1 MMMRRNSI
9 INLSLVL
16 AFFVFAHNSFAT
28 KVWIPSSLTDVFG
41 TSLHFT
47 IGYDGKVSA
56 TKNYKI
62 SPGDTMVL
70 QNGLRSY
77 LLFRGIVG
85 APDNWITITN
95 QEGGVVDVNYL
106 IVNPVYYNSAF
117 RLQECQY
124 VKVSGRGSPG
134 IKYGIK
140 ISHSCWDAAPINGQ
154 ITKGGGCHGIVFE
167 WSNSSVAKEKLTS
180 HIEIENVEITNAGAS
195 AIACKI
201 DGAGNGLDG
210 RDNSFAMED
219 IFIHDN
225 YLHDIGMEGIYIG
238 QSTELPVWHSTI
250 NVKLYNNLIV
260 RSGFEPIQIR
270 NAIQVEVHNN
280 ICYQA
285 SLLDGTSYGVEN
297 NGFQIERGT
306 IGKFYNNIIMDGKNE
321 MVHGINREGYKTA
334 FLPDLPEGNLIN
346 KLGAGIEFYNNYLD
360 GGAETYTWNDTS
372 DVNDFNSVSAAF
384 YCESDYLG
392 TEKRVTNFEGN
403 YVRNIYRGANDPGK
417 PKADLEYF
425 FIKQDNPAT
434 PEDDEDPVIYNIFN
448 NYFSGGNGMETHGT
462 VPTLQLGEN
471 QVNLNLEEIKF
482 IDPVYGKDN
491 FCIVPGSFYYDKG
504 ISSSRP
510 DARGFGLTSCIVSQ
524 LSINNNVVNVSST
537 KTFDFTLKVYNKF
550 AISLIE
556 SKAILMFSPCEKC
569 TPVKISDAFDVS
581 GGVKEVEIAG
591 KSFLLNAADL
601 NYGVG
606 SVYAVIFDPQA
617 NHKSNEISLVQ
628 GSATSGNEILTAD
641 KVFYSNAPSSAIGVI
656 TGNSVSGSIQWEKS
670 IDKNSWT
677 PLASGDQIAYVSDA
691 DLSSTTYFRRLNNG
705 SPSNIFTVSILSG
718 TITRAAIGTSQ
729 WFINSGDPVA
739 LSGSPDQV
747 DGVEQVSSVYQW
759 QTSMDNINYYDI
771 PGANGLSYDPGTV
784 YVTTYY
790 RRNLTGFDASENIV
804 KIGVSHL
811 TWANDTTFTTSNC
824 LPVNYNVE
832 YTTWGNF
839 PGNPL
844 IKLELSDNAGS
855 FDNPIIIGTSSS
867 RPKGT
872 ITGAIASTL
881 PEGNYKLRLATSSG
895 VGAVTEN
902 KDLCFNVLSNNSPMA
917 VDGYKLFPNPSRD
930 EARLVI
936 EHLKG
941 QQAMIS
947 VVDLFGRKIISKNII
962 VGDEEL
968 IGGNLTAGT
977 YFVTIDS
984 GKEKRTLKFIKTR

>member
-1 MMMRRNSI
+1 MRSKSI
-9 INLSLVL
+9 FNLSLIV
-16 AFFVFAHNSFAT
+16 AFFILVDDALAT
-28 KVWIPSSLTDVFG
+28 KVWIPSSLSDVFG
-41 TSLHFT
+41 TNLQFT
-47 IGYDGKVSA
+47 ISDDGKVSA
-56 TKNYKI
+56 SRNHLI
-62 SPGDTMVL
+62 SPGDTLVL
-70 QNGLRSY
+70 QHGLRSY

-85 APDNWITITN
+85 APDKWITITN
-95 QEGGVVDVNYL
+95 QEGGIVDVNYL
-106 IVNPVYYNSAF
+106 LVNPVYYNSAF

-140 ISHSCWDAAPINGQ
+140 ISHSCWDAAPINGE

-167 WSNSSVAKEKLTS
+167 WSNSSVEKSRLTS
-180 HIEIENVEITNAGAS
+180 HIEIENIEVTNAGAS

-260 RSGFEPIQIR
+260 RTGFEPIQIR
-270 NAIQVEVHNN
+270 NALQVEVHNN

-306 IGKFYNNIIMDGKNE
+306 RGNFYNNIIMDGKNE

-334 FLPDLPEGNLIN
+334 FLPELPEGNLIN

-360 GGAETYTWNDTS
+360 GGAETYTWDDKN

-434 PEDDEDPVIYNIFN
+434 PEDDEDPVIYNIYN

-471 QVNLNLEEIKF
+471 QVNLNLEEIRF
-482 IDPVYGKDN
+482 VDPVYGKDN

-504 ISSSRP
+504 VSSSRP
-510 DARGFGLTSCIVSQ
+510 DAKGFGLTSCIVSQ
-524 LSINNNVVNVSST
+524 LNVNSNAVNISLP
-537 KTFDFTLKVYNKF
+537 KTFDFTLKIHNKF
-550 AISLIE
+550 ATSLIE
-556 SKAILMFSPCEKC
+556 SKAILMFSPCASC
-569 TPVKISDAFDVS
+569 TPVKISDAYDVR
-581 GGVKEVEIAG
+581 GGVKEFEIAG
-591 KSFLLNAADL
+591 KSFTLNPSDL

-606 SVYAVIFDPQA
+606 TVYAVIFDPQS
-617 NHKSNEISLVQ
+617 NHKSNEINLLQNS
-628 GSATSGNEILTAD
+628 GTSGNEILTAD
-641 KVFYSNAPSSAIGVI
+641 KLFHSNVSASAIGPIV
-656 TGNSVSGSIQWEKS
+656 GNLVSGSIQWERS
-670 IDKNSWT
+670 IDQTNWT
-677 PLASGDQIAYVSDA
+677 PLTNGDKIAYVPDE
-691 DLSSTTYFRRLNNG
+691 DLNVTTYFRRVNNG
-705 SPSNIFTVSILSG
+705 TPSNIFTVNVIPG
-718 TITRAAIGTSQ
+718 TVTHSEIGSSQ
-729 WFINSGDPVA
+729 WFLNSGDPTE
-739 LSGSPDQV
+739 LSGSPDKLN
-747 DGVEQVSSVYQW
+747 GVEQTGNIYQW
-759 QTSMDNINYYDI
+759 QTSMDNIIYYDI
-771 PGANGLSYDPGTV
+771 PGARGLSYDPGNV

-790 RRNLTGFDASENIV
+790 RRNLIGFDPSKNIV
-804 KIGVSHL
+804 KIGVSYL
-811 TWANDTTFTTSNC
+811 TWANDTAFSTNKC
-824 LPVNYNVE
+824 LPANYNVQ
-832 YTTWGNF
+832 YTTWGKF
-839 PGNPL
+839 PGNPVF
-844 IKLELSDNAGS
+844 KLELSDNTGS
-855 FDNPIIIGTSSS
+855 FDNPILLGTSDT
-867 RPKGT
+867 RPGGT
-872 ITGAIASTL
+872 ITGDISSSL
-881 PEGNYKLRLATSSG
+881 PEGKYKLRLASSSG
-895 VGAVTEN
+895 VGAVSES
-902 KDLCFNVLSNNSPMA
+902 KELCFYVLSNNSA
-917 VDGYKLFPNPSRD
+917 TVVDGYKLYPNPSKD
-930 EARLVI
+930 EASLVM

-941 QQAMIS
+941 QEVIIS
-947 VVDLFGRKIISKNII
+947 VVDLFGRKLITKSIIAGNE
-962 VGDEEL
+962 VL
-968 IGGNLTAGT
+968 IGSNLGAGT

-984 GKEKRTLKFIKTR
+984 GKEKRTLRFIKIR

>member
-1 MMMRRNSI
+1 MMMRIKSG
-9 INLSLVL
+9 INLSLFL
-16 AFFVFAHNSFAT
+16 AFFIYTQNSFAT

-47 IGYDGKVSA
+47 ISDDGKVSP
-56 TKNYKI
+56 TRNYKI

-70 QNGLRSY
+70 QHGMRSY
-77 LLFRGIVG
+77 LLFRGIFG
-85 APDNWITITN
+85 TSDKWITITN
-95 QEGGVVDVNYL
+95 QEGGIVDVNYL

-154 ITKGGGCHGIVFE
+154 ITKGGGCHGVVFE
-167 WSNSSVAKEKLTS
+167 WTNSSIPKDKLTS
-180 HIEIENVEITNAGAS
+180 HIEIENIEVTNAGAS

-201 DGAGNGLDG
+201 DNAGNGLDG

-260 RSGFEPIQIR
+260 RTGFEPIQVR
-270 NAIQVEVHNN
+270 NALQVEVYNN
-280 ICYQA
+280 ICYQS

-306 IGKFYNNIIMDGKNE
+306 IGSFYNNIIMDGKNE
-321 MVHGINREGYKTA
+321 MVHGINREGFKTA

-360 GGAETYTWNDTS
+360 GGGETYTWNDTS

-392 TEKRVTNFEGN
+392 TEKRVTNFDGN

-510 DARGFGLTSCIVSQ
+510 DAKGFGLTSCIVSL
-524 LSINNNVVNVSST
+524 LSVNSNVVDVSST

-550 AISLIE
+550 ATSLIE

-581 GGVKEVEIAG
+581 GGVKEEEITG
-591 KSFLLNAADL
+591 KSFSLNASDL
-601 NYGVG
+601 SYGIG
-606 SVYAVIFDPQA
+606 NIYAVIFDPQT

-628 GSATSGNEILTAD
+628 GVSASGNEILTAD
-641 KVFYSNAPSSAIGVI
+641 KIFYTNAPSSSIGAIV
-656 TGNSVSGSIQWEKS
+656 GNAVSGPIQWESS
-670 IDKNSWT
+670 IDQTTWN
-677 PLASGDQIAYVSDA
+677 PLANGDEIAYVPDA
-691 DLSSTTYFRRLNNG
+691 DLTTTTYFRRLNNG
-705 SPSNIFTVSILSG
+705 SPSNIFTVNIQPG
-718 TITRAAIGTSQ
+718 TVSSSAIGSSQ
-729 WFINSGDPVA
+729 WFLNSGDPAA
-739 LSGSPDQV
+739 LSGSPDQLNGV
-747 DGVEQVSSVYQW
+747 DQTGNVYQW

-771 PGANGLSYDPGTV
+771 PGASGLSYDPGIV

-790 RRNLTGFDASENIV
+790 RRNLSGFEPSNNIV
-804 KIGVSHL
+804 KIGISHL
-811 TWANDTTFTTSNC
+811 TWANDTAFTTTNC
-824 LPVNYNVE
+824 LPASYNVQ
-832 YTTWGNF
+832 YTTWGSF
-839 PGNPL
+839 PGNAAFN
-844 IKLELSDNAGS
+844 LELSDNTGS
-855 FDNPIIIGTSSS
+855 FDNPLIIGTSDS
-867 RPKGT
+867 RPSGT
-872 ITGAIASTL
+872 ITGVIASSL
-881 PEGNYKLRLATSSG
+881 PEGNYKLRLASSSG
-895 VGAVTEN
+895 VGAVTES
-902 KDLCFNVLSNNSPMA
+902 KELCFNVLSNNSA
-917 VDGYKLFPNPSRD
+917 VAADGYKLFPNPFRD
-930 EARLVI
+930 EAHLVI

-941 QQAMIS
+941 QQIMVS
-947 VVDLFGRKIISKNII
+947 VVDLFGRKVISKNII
-962 VGDEEL
+962 LGNEEF
-968 IGGNLTAGT
+968 IGGNLVAGT

-984 GKEKRTLKFIKTR
+984 GKEKRTLKFIKVR